1 VRINTNVYPDNKS
14 NKWYL
19 LNWYKPLAKSAI
31 EMKIEKKTIIKYLD
45 IILQADKKDSF
56 FDIYDILVPKY
67 LKAEA
72 DEREKKYFIKLKEE
86 IIEFGEY
93 ENYIEQFDSGHFKLT
108 EKGKT
113 AKKKGGHLNYEK
125 YLENKTDP
133 KTVNYNLKGATIG
146 QINHESNFE
155 KSPNK
160 ITLNTDQNNKPDKK
174 SFLKR
179 VFLNPYVIG
188 IVLIA
193 IEEYKIGTIYKFIIS
208 MIE

>member
-1 VRINTNVYPDNKS
+1 
-14 NKWYL
+14 
-19 LNWYKPLAKSAI
+19 LAKSPI
-31 EMKIEKKTIIKYLD
+31 EMKIEEKTIIEYLD

-67 LKAEA
+67 LKVET
-72 DEREKKYFIKLKEE
+72 ESEKKYFIELKEE

-93 ENYIEQFDSGHFKLT
+93 ENYIEQFDSGHIKLT

-125 YLENKTDP
+125 YLENKDLDNKTEH
-133 KTVNYNLKGATIG
+133 KTVNYNLEGATVG

-155 KSPNK
+155 KSPTK
-160 ITLNTDQNNKPDKK
+160 ITLKTDRNNKPDKK
-174 SFLKR
+174 SLLKR
-179 VFLNPYVIG
+179 IFLNPYVIG